1 MVPVNYVDI
10 KIEHVEMG
18 ETNDDGENGEIM
30 EMDTSVQE
38 TDSENDGSDEDFDK
52 DPDFNAGS
60 TTFESVPIFFV

>member
-1 MVPVNYVDI
+1 
-10 KIEHVEMG
+10 MG